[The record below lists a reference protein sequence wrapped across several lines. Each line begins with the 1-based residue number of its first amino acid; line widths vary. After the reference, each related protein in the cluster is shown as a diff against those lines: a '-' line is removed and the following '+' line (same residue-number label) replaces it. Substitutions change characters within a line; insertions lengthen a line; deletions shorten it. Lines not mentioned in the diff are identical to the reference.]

1 MNKNNK
7 TIKILE
13 NEKFSFSDFV
23 SCLDVK
29 TGDVIIYY
37 DYYALRRPDLVEK
50 LLDSFDV
57 PKKIIVSQSFSL
69 VEMPEVYQ
77 KKTQETY
84 NRCRSKFKI
93 FNIEERD
100 QKRLHDRYL
109 IIRKDDKW
117 YILNGSN
124 SLNGYIGK
132 IEDRNRGIYI
142 TKASALYAYIEESM
156 ISKDIINFLNKL
168 ANE

>member
-7 TIKILE
+7 TIEILE
-13 NEKFSFSDFV
+13 NETFSFSDFV
-23 SCLDVK
+23 SCLDVN

-37 DYYALRRPDLVEK
+37 DYYALKRPDLVEK

-57 PKKIIVSQSFSL
+57 SKKIIVSQSFSSIGI
-69 VEMPEVYQ
+69 PEVYL
-77 KKTQETY
+77 KKTQEAY
-84 NRCRSKFKI
+84 ERCQSKFKMI
-93 FNIEERD
+93 DANQNNNRI
-100 QKRLHDRYL
+100 HDRYIFIL
-109 IIRKDDKW
+109 KDDKW

-124 SLNGYIGK
+124 SLDGYIGK

-156 ISKDIINFLNKL
+156 IGKNIINF
-168 ANE
+168 